1 MTNLSA
7 DIARKRQEAESLPSV
22 EDWIKA
28 GGQVQFPNSEPRQ
41 DKTMGGF
48 NNTGKL

>member
-22 EDWIKA
+22 EDWIKS
-28 GGQVQFPNSEPRQ
+28 GGKIQRPDSAPRQ
-41 DKTMGGF
+41 EKTMGGF